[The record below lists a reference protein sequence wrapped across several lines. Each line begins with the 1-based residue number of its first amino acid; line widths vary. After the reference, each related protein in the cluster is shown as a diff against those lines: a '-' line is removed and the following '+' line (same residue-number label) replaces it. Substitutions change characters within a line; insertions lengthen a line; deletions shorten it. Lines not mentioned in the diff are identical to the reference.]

1 MKKALMLVTSLLLA
15 TSLGLSGC
23 SQTRTQKTAGEQ
35 VDDTVTTA
43 KVKSALINDPVTK
56 ARNIDV
62 EVFRGVVSLGGY
74 VGSDEEK
81 SRAGEV
87 AKKVNGVVDVKN
99 NLQVQSQ
106 VAERSAGEVVD
117 DGVVTAKVKAAL
129 IEDPMTKAHQIN
141 VDTKNGVVLLSG
153 FVDSKE
159 AKMEAGQVAQR
170 VSGVQ
175 SVRNE
180 LEIKQNP

>member
-1 MKKALMLVTSLLLA
+1 MKKALMLATSLLLA
-15 TSLGLSGC
+15 ATLGLAAC

-56 ARNIDV
+56 ARQIDV
-62 EVFRGVVSLGGY
+62 EVNRGVVSLGGF
-74 VGSDEEK
+74 VDSQTEK
-81 SRAGEV
+81 DQATQVTKG
-87 AKKVNGVVDVKN
+87 VNGVQEVKN
-99 NLQVQSQ
+99 NLQVKQT
-106 VAERSAGEVVD
+106 VAERSPGAVVD

-129 IEDPMTKAHQIN
+129 IEDPLTKAHQIN
-141 VDTKNGVVLLSG
+141 VDTRNGEVLLTG
-153 FVDSKE
+153 FVDSND
-159 AKMEAGQVAQR
+159 AKREAGQVAQT

-180 LEIKQNP
+180 LEVKQNP